1 MVNYQINKYRK
12 FSTPHCERSDLVPST
27 LPCALAHKHS
37 LPSVCTHE
45 KASRA
50 APRSQPA
57 GGCWDWSPVTD
68 LETKKGDGKEV
79 KHPPHRELISSG
91 GDEGSAST
99 GCGGVASIGI

>member
-1 MVNYQINKYRK
+1 MMVNYQINKYRK

-27 LPCALAHKHS
+27 LACALAHKQS
-37 LPSVCTHE
+37 WPSVCTHE

-68 LETKKGDGKEV
+68 LETKKGDGKEA
-79 KHPPHRELISSG
+79 G
-91 GDEGSAST
+91 MG
-99 GCGGVASIGI
+99 